1 MNGSPSREEMKGR
14 IDFEWDDGH
23 VVPEVVNPEVEFL
36 FRRMVEATHEE
47 VNPRRGEKVLDIGC
61 GRAIDGVLLAK
72 NGAVVIGLEPS
83 NVMIAHAKKHIAENR
98 ADMAVI
104 WGVGEYLPFRPQS
117 LDKVVCKGALDH
129 FVDPAMVISQI
140 AIVLKPEGKA
150 VVSLANFESLGFKLG
165 KGVCR
170 LKKLLGFKDDV
181 GRMPWEIPCDHILKF
196 DYPLLRRMAGNY
208 LEVEEAIGVSLLFG
222 LPWWGSF
229 LAKCPRSISLA
240 ILTAL
245 DRAARLLPSLSDV
258 VILTCRPKTRG
269 LTSAQH
275 PLVS

>member
-1 MNGSPSREEMKGR
+1 MKGR

-36 FRRMVEATHEE
+36 FRRMIEATHEE

-61 GRAIDGVLLAK
+61 GRATDGVLLAK
-72 NGAVVIGLEPS
+72 KGAVVIGLEPS

-104 WGVGEYLPFRPQS
+104 WGVGEHLPFRPQS

-129 FVDPAMVISQI
+129 FVDPATVISQI

-170 LKKLLGFKDDV
+170 LKKLLGFKDAG
-181 GRMPWEIPCDHILKF
+181 GRMPWEIPPDHILKF

-208 LEVEEAIGVSLLFG
+208 LKVEEAIGVSLLFG

-269 LTSAQH
+269 LASAQH
-275 PLVS
+275 TLVS